1 MDKSKK
7 GKWPVIRANLFR
19 MVSVGVIDEPI
30 NQIYDVISIGAVVAN
45 LVVSVMSTFDKT
57 DAAILPVTDTE
68 GRLIGYINR
77 TRMYAMYRKIVAD
90 FSQE

>member
-1 MDKSKK
+1 MFRTELYQHFTVAQIMSKS
-7 GKWPVIRANLFR
+7 P
-19 MVSVGVIDEPI
+19 GVLGFNDPME
-30 NQIYDVISIGAVVAN
+30 D
-45 LVVSVMSTFDKT
+45 VMSTFDKT